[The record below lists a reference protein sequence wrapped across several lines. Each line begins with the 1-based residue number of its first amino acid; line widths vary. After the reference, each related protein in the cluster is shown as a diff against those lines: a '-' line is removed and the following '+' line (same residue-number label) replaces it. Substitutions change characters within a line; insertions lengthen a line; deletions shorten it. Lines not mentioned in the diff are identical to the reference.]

1 MDSHF
6 IFLSNKFSPTAGELD
21 EEHDDYIN
29 PGLFALE
36 LADFVEKSLRRH
48 GYEVKSRCQE
58 DWGHWLE
65 IDHPGKYTLAVCCTS
80 YEEMEN
86 GLHHQRVFVRPD
98 MPVIRRWFKK
108 IDVRE
113 DVEKLSSA
121 IRSSL
126 ADDPDISN
134 LELQES

>member
-1 MDSHF
+1 MNSHF
-6 IFLSNKFSPTAGELD
+6 LFLSNKFSPTAGELD

-36 LADFVEKSLRRH
+36 LADFVESSLRER
-48 GYEVKSRCQE
+48 GYEVKFRCQE

-65 IDHPGKYTLAVCCTS
+65 IDHAGKYTLAVCCGNAEDT
-80 YEEMEN
+80 EN
-86 GLHHQRVFVRPD
+86 GLERHRVFVHPD
-98 MPVIRRWFKK
+98 KPVIRRWFRK

-113 DVEKLSSA
+113 DVEKLSLA
-121 IRSSL
+121 IRSLL

-134 LELQES
+134 LELEEV